1 MGDEGGDAT
10 STSPPP
16 LPTPASKTARKRQ
29 TGGERAT
36 NLLRNT
42 AEVRPGNIDVR
53 MASAEYM
60 REQQLKQANAAV
72 AQLLTDMVGA
82 GPRLLPC
89 TTCKV
94 GVCKVDTTPFA
105 HTVVARD
112 FCRKDVQL
120 PRHIRCT
127 GCGAKHHLDPLYFGF
142 FSANP
147 VKKVCKP
154 IYYPFQ
160 LQHPVR

>member
-1 MGDEGGDAT
+1 MQVHE
-10 STSPPP
+10 S
-16 LPTPASKTARKRQ
+16 
-29 TGGERAT
+29 
-36 NLLRNT
+36 
-42 AEVRPGNIDVR
+42 
-53 MASAEYM
+53 
-60 REQQLKQANAAV
+60 AV

-89 TTCKV
+89 TECKV
-94 GVCKVDTTPFA
+94 GVCEVDTTPFA

-127 GCGAKHHLDPLYFGF
+127 GCGAKHHPDPLYFGF

-154 IYYPFQ
+154 THYPF
-160 LQHPVR
+160 